1 MKFELKLKDV
11 LEGRLV
17 DDPSFLLD
25 CHGVPRV
32 GEEIFLYEKDLNIYC
47 VVTRVCWFAKVASGL
62 DKPQEISVP
71 FVEAELCS
79 ED

>member
-32 GEEIFLYEKDLNIYC
+32 GEEIFLYEKDLDIRC
-47 VVTRVCWFAKVASGL
+47 IVTHVCWPAKVASGV
-62 DKPQEISVP
+62 DKSQPIIVP
-71 FVEAELCS
+71 VVEAVICS